1 MKLSSYSVLAVLMI
15 TTLLS
20 CGKNNNSGSTSGV
33 NQNPVY
39 NPNLSSSG
47 TSAHGELKSWFE
59 SAAEA
64 TSKVGSVGEY
74 LVETAPIQQGFSVSA
89 SFSLCIGGLVSI
101 GNCNP
106 VLPNR
111 CYEKRSDGRFYL
123 GTPFISNNIFM
134 GCPNPQV
141 YNKANNLELKSA
153 IYGIAGLELKDV
165 QKNSF
170 NPSVFTLSYYK
181 AGSYSPSKIITID
194 TSLTSFVNPVHVR
207 DIDQSQ
213 VISLKGITVRSR

>member
-1 MKLSSYSVLAVLMI
+1 MKFSSYNVLAVLMI

-39 NPNLSSSG
+39 NPNLSSTG
-47 TSAHGELKSWFE
+47 TTAHGQLKTWFE
-59 SAAEA
+59 SATEP
-64 TSKVGSVGEY
+64 TSQVGSKGEY
-74 LVETAPIQQGFSVSA
+74 LVETSQVQQGFTISG
-89 SFSLCIGGLVSI
+89 SFSLCIGGLVNI

-106 VLPNR
+106 VLPNK
-111 CYEKRSDGRFYL
+111 CYERGSDGRYYL

-141 YNKANNLELKSA
+141 YNKANNLELKAS
-153 IYGIAGLELKDV
+153 IYGITGMELKDV
-165 QKNSF
+165 QKSSL
-170 NPSVFTLSYYK
+170 NPSVFTLSYFK
-181 AGSYSPSKIITID
+181 PGAYSPSKIITID
-194 TSLTSFVNPVHVR
+194 ISLASFVNPVHVR

-213 VISLKGITVRSR
+213 VTSLKGISVRAR